1 MANEQG
7 TETAADGQRTDD
19 GPAVGNAA
27 AGIGN
32 LFRQSDTNPAPEESP
47 GARMQNSRFW
57 TWAGICVV
65 VLSLLCGAATFAVFT
80 GLTPFA
86 PTRQIVLPILAF
98 NGLLV
103 LALTFLILRE
113 AIRLYIARRRGI
125 AGARLHL
132 RIAGLFSVIAALPAL
147 LVAVVAMSTLDRGL
161 DRWFS
166 DRTRS
171 IVQTSVSV
179 AQSYLREH
187 GQVIRADI
195 LAMAADLNRAK
206 EQISATPERF
216 QAFIDAQTSIRA
228 IPAAY
233 ILTEDLTALH
243 QNRGSANRRFLL
255 PPQTA
260 LEQASGGEPI
270 IIAPGETN
278 QVGAIMV
285 LENYPGQYLYVAR
298 TVDPEVIN
306 YLRTTQANAAE
317 FQRFQENRTN
327 VQAAF
332 GLVYFGFA
340 LVLLLAA
347 IWIGIAFANRL
358 VAPIG
363 TLIDA
368 ADRVAQGRF
377 DFAVPVREDGGDLMR
392 LGKTFNNMTSEL
404 RVQRNEL
411 LRANTKL
418 DGRRRFT
425 EAVLAG
431 VTAGVIGVGRN
442 GVINVVNRSA
452 MNTLG
457 GGRLVGR
464 HIEEVLPEIRPLIAQ
479 AEANPR
485 RIIRKEVGLVRNG
498 QQRTIDMRV
507 STEFADP
514 SDHSLV
520 VTLDDITDLVN
531 AQRSSAW
538 ADIARRIAHEIKNPL
553 TPIQLSAERLRR
565 RYGKKVAEDDTEV
578 FDQCVDTIIRQV
590 GDIGQMVD
598 EFSSFARMPKPA
610 FEIADL
616 AEVVEQTVFLMRV
629 GYPDI
634 TFSVELGQKPLM
646 ASFDRRLLS
655 QALTNIIKNGTEA
668 VTAVSDAERGGAGTI
683 DVALSLRDGMAVV
696 DVTDN
701 GIGLPAENRERLLE
715 PYMTTREKGT
725 GLGLAIVGRILEEHG
740 GTIRLS
746 DAPAVAE
753 GGRGARVSL
762 QLPVQDD
769 ASTQSD
775 EALAKELADA
785 LNEMAEAHK
794 SKLETEEAAAGEEQ
808 VDASAERTPA
818 SAEGAARPESD
829 QNTTQATTINTP
841 APELER
847 P

>member
-1 MANEQG
+1 
-7 TETAADGQRTDD
+7 
-19 GPAVGNAA
+19 
-27 AGIGN
+27 
-32 LFRQSDTNPAPEESP
+32 
-47 GARMQNSRFW
+47 MQNSRLW

-86 PTRQIVLPILAF
+86 PTRQIVVPILGF
-98 NGLLV
+98 NFVLV
-103 LALTFLILRE
+103 LALAFLILRE
-113 AIRLYIARRRGI
+113 GIRLYIARRRGI

-161 DRWFS
+161 DHWFS
-166 DRTRS
+166 DRTRA

-206 EQISATPERF
+206 EQITASPERF

-255 PPQTA
+255 PPRTA
-260 LEQASGGEPI
+260 LEQAAGGDPI

-285 LENYPGQYLYVAR
+285 LEEYPGQYLYVAR

-306 YLRTTQANAAE
+306 YLRATQANAAE

-358 VAPIG
+358 VAPIR

-377 DFAVPVREDGGDLMR
+377 DFSVPVREDGGDLMR

-411 LRANTKL
+411 LHANTKL

-452 MNTLG
+452 MTTLG
-457 GGRLVGR
+457 GGKLVGR
-464 HIEEVLPEIRPLIAQ
+464 SIEEVLPEIRPLITQ

-485 RIIRKEVGLVRNG
+485 RIIRKEIGLVRNG

-565 RYGKKVAEDDTEV
+565 RYGKKVAADDTEV

-610 FEIADL
+610 FEVADL

-634 TFSVELGQKPLM
+634 AFTVDLARKPLI

-668 VTAVSDAERGGAGTI
+668 VTAVSDAERGGAGAI
-683 DVALSLRDGMAVV
+683 DVSLSLRDGMAVI

-740 GTIRLS
+740 GTIRLY

-753 GGRGARVSL
+753 GRRGARVTLSL
-762 QLPVQDD
+762 PAQDE
-769 ASTQSD
+769 ASSDSD
-775 EALAKELADA
+775 EALARELADA
-785 LNEMAEAHK
+785 LNEMAEAHRAG
-794 SKLETEEAAAGEEQ
+794 LQQAQPAPAAN
-808 VDASAERTPA
+808 PA
-818 SAEGAARPESD
+818 PAVANTDPGPAVPAAQPQTDR
-829 QNTTQATTINTP
+829 TTIETTHANAP
-841 APELER
+841 AHGLER